1 LKINRRNAFTLIEL
15 LVVIAI
21 IAILAAI
28 LFPVFASARAKAR
41 QTACMSNM
49 KQLGLAVIQY
59 IQDYDETYPG
69 GIDLN
74 CSPATPCGY
83 GGVAFTTTNN
93 TPPGTGWAGQ
103 VYPYVKSLGA
113 FLCPEDELT
122 QNQMP
127 AWAWMASNWLVPIS
141 YGYNSNLALM
151 NSLPVNG
158 SKITS
163 SPMTVMFFEVQ
174 QAMACPQQTANLDWF
189 SPAGDFSYLEQG
201 GELGGWNTGTQAI
214 VAAPIG
220 ALGGQCTRY
229 QVMARH
235 SQNTGS
241 NFAMADGH
249 VKFLPGMLVSGGTT
263 AANSSADQTWGGATV
278 NCPAG
283 LALGNAA
290 QLQWAGGNAAGS
302 QFGGTSAKTGGPI
315 AATFSPI

>member
-158 SKITS
+158 QSHDRNVFRGPASHGVPTADRQSRLVFSGWRLQLPGTRRRARRVEYRHSGHRGS
-163 SPMTVMFFEVQ
+163 SHRGFGRTVHALSGYGKAQPKHREQFRDGRRACEV
-174 QAMACPQQTANLDWF
+174 
-189 SPAGDFSYLEQG
+189 S
-201 GELGGWNTGTQAI
+201 
-214 VAAPIG
+214 
-220 ALGGQCTRY
+220 
-229 QVMARH
+229 ARH
-235 SQNTGS
+235 ARVGRY
-241 NFAMADGH
+241 DCR
-249 VKFLPGMLVSGGTT
+249 K
-263 AANSSADQTWGGATV
+263 
-278 NCPAG
+278 
-283 LALGNAA
+283 
-290 QLQWAGGNAAGS
+290 LQCRPDMGWRDR
-302 QFGGTSAKTGGPI
+302 
-315 AATFSPI
+315 